1 MNNKKLLFLVIG
13 FIALIGISYFAY
25 FYLNSKYQDNSVQ
38 NESSI
43 NSNYKKEIDFTVSDQ
58 NQKGVA
64 LSDYLGKPVIVNF
77 WASWCPPCKAEMPE
91 FNKLASKYSSNQ
103 LVILMVNMTDGQ
115 RETVST
121 AGKYISD
128 NKYNLNVLFDSDGEA
143 AAKYNVTSIPRTL
156 FINQDGY
163 IISDYSGQITSD
175 ELDKNTNKLLGK

>member
-25 FYLNSKYQDNSVQ
+25 FYLNSKYQNNSPK

-58 NQKGVA
+58 NQKGIA
-64 LSDYLGKPVIVNF
+64 LSYYLGKPVIVNF

-91 FNKLASKYSSNQ
+91 FNKLASKYSNDQ

-121 AGKYISD
+121 ASKYISD
-128 NKYNLNVLFDSDGEA
+128 NRYNLNVLFDSDGEA
-143 AAKYNVTSIPRTL
+143 ATKYNVTSIPRTL
-156 FINQDGY
+156 FINKDGY

-175 ELDKNTNKLLGK
+175 ELDKNTDKLLGQ